1 MMREETEVA
10 ERVGPMV
17 RAQFGERLGL
27 ARGLKSEALDHWVRR
42 LGLWSKKI
50 TLFQQFVIY
59 ASVILGLTMIPVGTW
74 MSARIG
80 DGVLRS
86 NAGAAALYMASFV
99 EPHIQSID
107 DGRPLSS
114 DDLVN
119 LNKIT
124 DAFAPRHHIISI
136 KIWRPDGT
144 IVFSSQKDLIGRK
157 FSNPAIRP
165 SLKGEIKAGT
175 ATLEEDDN
183 DFERTLAV
191 PLYEIF
197 APLYEIGTGKIIA
210 VAEFYE
216 SADDLVDEEA
226 STVRASWLIVGGSSL
241 IMLIALF
248 AIVYRGSAQIEHQ
261 KSLLRKK
268 LHEQARLQRAHSRLE
283 KKMRDALT
291 ESARIDDLIQR
302 RLGAELH
309 DGPAQLVALVLLRL
323 DEIRNGSQG
332 TSASAAIVDDL
343 RHVASEALKD
353 IRSISNGLFFP
364 GVDETNNLVQV
375 LEKVINAHGRRTNS
389 VVALSVSDVPEHLPI
404 DIIRCVG
411 RVVQEALNNS
421 FKHAGAAN
429 QAVSVVVADHT
440 LILSIRD
447 SGPGMGDSNSSSTEK
462 LGLRSMKYRVEAVGG
477 VFELKSQRGNGT
489 EVQCKIPVADRKFD
503 WPEQND

>member
-1 MMREETEVA
+1 MMREVTEVV
-10 ERVGPMV
+10 ESVGPMV
-17 RAQFGERLGL
+17 RASFGERLGL
-27 ARGLKSEALDHWVRR
+27 ARGRKSEVLDHWVPR

-50 TLFQQFVIY
+50 TLFQQFAIY

-86 NAGAAALYMASFV
+86 AAGAAALYMASFV

-114 DDLVN
+114 NDLVN
-119 LNKIT
+119 LDKIS
-124 DAFAPRHHIISI
+124 DAFALRHHVLSI

-144 IVFSSQKDLIGRK
+144 IIFSSRKDVIGRK
-157 FSNPAIRP
+157 FSNLAIQP
-165 SLKGEIKAGT
+165 SLKGEIKAGM
-175 ATLEEDDN
+175 APLDDDDN
-183 DFERTLAV
+183 DFERMLAV

-216 SADDLVDEEA
+216 SVDDLVNEEA
-226 STVRASWLIVGGSSL
+226 TTVRTSWLIVGGSSL
-241 IMLIALF
+241 IILTALF
-248 AIVYRGSAQIEHQ
+248 VIVYRGSAQIEQQ
-261 KSLLRKK
+261 KSLLRRK
-268 LHEQARLQRAHSRLE
+268 LREQTRLQRAHSRLE

-302 RLGAELH
+302 RLGVELH

-323 DEIRNGSQG
+323 DEIRNASAG

-343 RHVASEALKD
+343 RRVASEALKD
-353 IRSISNGLFFP
+353 IRSISNGLFLP
-364 GVDETNNLVQV
+364 SVDDTDDLVEV
-375 LEKVINAHGRRTNS
+375 IGKVVDAHERRTNS
-389 VVALSVSDVPEHLPI
+389 VVALSVSDVPKQLPI
-404 DIIRCVG
+404 DTIRCVG

-421 FKHAGAAN
+421 FKHAGAAD
-429 QAVSVVVADHT
+429 QAVSIIVADHT

-447 SGPGMGDSNSSSTEK
+447 CGSGIADTNSHFTEK

-477 VFELKSQRGNGT
+477 VFELKSQRGKGT
-489 EVQCKIPVADRKFD
+489 EVRCKIPLVDRKFN
-503 WPEQND
+503 WPD